1 MTSKI
6 QGEGDYESAKR
17 YDEETRKFVEEKR
30 ARGEKM
36 QGSAKDAQPGL
47 TESEREALRHAKSG
61 EEDRRDAD
69 QMRKMEA
76 QHAGSQHAGSQHQDQ
91 RSGQQGQG
99 AQPQGPREATQ
110 RQNSPTSSRH
120 DS

>member
-1 MTSKI
+1 MTSKV

-17 YDEETRKFVEEKR
+17 YDEKTRKFIEDKQ
-30 ARGEKM
+30 ARGEEM

-61 EEDRRDAD
+61 DEDRRDAD
-69 QMRKMEA
+69 QLRQLES
-76 QHAGSQHAGSQHQDQ
+76 QRQGSQQHGSQ
-91 RSGQQGQG
+91 QQ
-99 AQPQGPREATQ
+99 APREG
-110 RQNSPTSSRH
+110 STSSKPRH